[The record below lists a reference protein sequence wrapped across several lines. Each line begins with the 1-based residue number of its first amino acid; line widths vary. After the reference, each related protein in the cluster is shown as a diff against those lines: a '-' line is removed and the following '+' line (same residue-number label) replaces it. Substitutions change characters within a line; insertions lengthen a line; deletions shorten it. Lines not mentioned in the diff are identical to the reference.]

1 MRHIWILIFAALILV
16 GPALVPLF
24 DPEVGIARADDDDG
38 GDDGGDD
45 DGDDGDDDGDDDDG
59 DDDDRDSPRRGERD
73 ARPRTGEQG
82 GGFLRRLFPRREVAA
97 PRRRAAPPPPVAV
110 PDEIVVLSLAGEDL
124 AALEAQGF
132 ALIETRTLNTL
143 QTTAHRLRI
152 PEATSLNAARDLV
165 RARSSGAGA
174 DLNHYYRSEQGF
186 DPDCNGLECPIR
198 ASFGWPIPDARA
210 MSCGEGVRIGL
221 VDTGLNPDHETFEG
235 AALRVLDF
243 KPLGDTA
250 SRALHGTAVAALLVG
265 NPGTRSPGLL
275 PQAEVVAIDPFHR
288 VGGDER
294 ADVFSLMDAIDRIA
308 QEDIDVMNLSL
319 AGPPNAALAA
329 LLGDLIDSHNLVVVA
344 AAGNAGPQSDPL
356 YPSAIPEV
364 IAVTA
369 VDRDRNV
376 YRRAVQGPHIDLAA
390 PGVAVWTAASVR
402 GAKWKTGTS
411 FAVPFV
417 SAAAALL
424 RRDAP
429 ELTPPEIAAR
439 LKAKAT
445 DLGEVGED
453 SVFGSGLSPVIN
465 PLCQVQ
471 PGGAG

>member
-45 DGDDGDDDGDDDDG
+45 DGDDD

-73 ARPRTGEQG
+73 AGPRTGEQG
-82 GGFLRRLFPRREVAA
+82 GGFLRRLFPRREAAA
-97 PRRRAAPPPPVAV
+97 PRRRVAPPPPVAV

-165 RARSSGAGA
+165 RARPSAAGA
-174 DLNHYYRSEQGF
+174 DLNHYYRREQGF

-288 VGGDER
+288 AGGDER

-329 LLGDLIDSHNLVVVA
+329 LLRDLIDSHNLVVVA
-344 AAGNAGPQSDPL
+344 AAGNAGPQSEPFRHPGGDRGDGGGPGPQCL
-356 YPSAIPEV
+356 QTRRAGTAYRPCGTRRCGLDGGFGARREV
-364 IAVTA
+364 E
-369 VDRDRNV
+369 DRNLLCGAL
-376 YRRAVQGPHIDLAA
+376 RECGGSALA
-390 PGVAVWTAASVR
+390 PGRARNDPTRDCRAAQGEGHRSGRGGRGQRLWLRPQPGDQPAVS
-402 GAKWKTGTS
+402 GATG
-411 FAVPFV
+411 
-417 SAAAALL
+417 
-424 RRDAP
+424 R
-429 ELTPPEIAAR
+429 
-439 LKAKAT
+439 
-445 DLGEVGED
+445 
-453 SVFGSGLSPVIN
+453 SGLGRWP
-465 PLCQVQ
+465 
-471 PGGAG
+471 